1 MLMIDYQPYC
11 FTVVYFFATLFSR
24 NAFTSIDYSLYQESG
39 QWYILKSEAQLDLFQ
54 STSLHTDLYFPAIN
68 YHIYL
73 QRKPFYNIIYMAL
86 PSFILCLVSLLM
98 FLLPPESGEK
108 VSLEI
113 TVFLAFSV
121 LMFSLSDDLPES
133 SDSFPILGG

>member
-1 MLMIDYQPYC
+1 MLIIDYQPYC

-73 QRKPFYNIIYMAL
+73 QRNPFYNIIYMAL
-86 PSFILCLVSLLM
+86 PSFILCLVSLLRIWRKGVSADHSV
-98 FLLPPESGEK
+98 SG
-108 VSLEI
+108 I
-113 TVFLAFSV
+113 F
-121 LMFSLSDDLPES
+121 S
-133 SDSFPILGG
+133 SDVFAFR